1 MFITI
6 DPYYDIK
13 FYNSAIEAMRN
24 NGVEFSE
31 FISVKS
37 PYHWFLK
44 LDQAPVMVNY
54 DTTEESKDK

>member
-54 DTTEESKDK
+54 DTT